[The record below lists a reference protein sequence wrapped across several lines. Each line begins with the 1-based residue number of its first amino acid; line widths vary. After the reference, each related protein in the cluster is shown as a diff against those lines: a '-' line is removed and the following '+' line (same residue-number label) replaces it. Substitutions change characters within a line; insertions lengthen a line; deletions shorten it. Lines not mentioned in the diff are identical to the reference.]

1 MLFLIF
7 ISKKPC
13 EVLFLDS
20 VIEDVR
26 VRKILDSRGNP
37 TVEVDIITWNG
48 FGRASAPSGAS
59 TGSREVA
66 SFPKGGVD
74 QVISEVEDVISS
86 ELIGMA
92 AEDISDID
100 SVLKEI
106 DGTDNMSAIGGNTTV
121 AVSMAAAKAAAMSYN
136 LPLYAFLGGN
146 FVNEMPYPLGNMMNG
161 GAHAGPNAPDIQ
173 EFLVVPIGAANMT
186 EAVFA
191 NVAVHKKLKELI
203 ARKDSNFTGGKGDEG
218 GWIPNITN
226 DQALEIQ
233 SQACQEVGDELGFAI
248 RPGLDMASSEFW
260 DAKAGKYVYGQD
272 GIERDVGEQVEYVKD
287 LIETYNMIYVED
299 PFDEKD
305 FEGFAE
311 LTSKVGKRCRIC
323 GDDLFVTN
331 SEILSEGIEKKAA
344 NAIIIKPNQIGS
356 LSETYKT
363 VKLAKENDVM
373 PVVSHRSGETTDETI
388 AHLAVAFGAPMIK
401 TGAIGGERIAKLNE
415 LIRIEEELS
424 NPRMAKLF

>member
-1 MLFLIF
+1 M
-7 ISKKPC
+7 
-13 EVLFLDS
+13 DS

-48 FGRASAPSGAS
+48 FGRAAAPSGAS
-59 TGSREVA
+59 TGSREVV
-66 SFPKGGVD
+66 SFPEGGVD
-74 QVISEVEDVISS
+74 QVISEVEDLISS

-92 AEDISDID
+92 TEDIEDID
-100 SVLKEI
+100 EVLAEI

-121 AVSMAAAKAAAMSYN
+121 AVSMAAAKAAAMSFG
-136 LPLYAFLGGN
+136 LPLYSFLGGN

-173 EFLVVPIGAANMT
+173 EFLVVPVGANDMQ

-191 NVAVHKKLKELI
+191 NVAVHKRLKELI
-203 ARKDSNFTGGKGDEG
+203 SKKDSNFTGGKGDEG

-233 SQACQEVGDELGFAI
+233 SQACEEIGDELGILI

-260 DAKAGKYVYGQD
+260 NDEKQKYVYSQD
-272 GIERDVGEQVEYVKD
+272 NIERDTGEQVEYVRD
-287 LIETYNMIYVED
+287 LIETYNMFYVED
-299 PFDEKD
+299 PFDEND
-305 FEGFAE
+305 FEGFSN
-311 LTSKVGKRCRIC
+311 LTAKVGKKCRIC

-331 SEILSEGIEKKAA
+331 SGILKEGIDKKAA

-356 LSETYKT
+356 LTETYKT
-363 VKLAKENDVM
+363 VKLAKENNVI
-373 PVVSHRSGETTDETI
+373 PVVSHRSGETCDETI

-415 LIRIEEELS
+415 LIRIEEELT
-424 NPRMAKLF
+424 NPKMAGLF

>member
-1 MLFLIF
+1 M
-7 ISKKPC
+7 
-13 EVLFLDS
+13 DS

-48 FGRASAPSGAS
+48 FGRAAAPSGAS
-59 TGSREVA
+59 TGSREVV
-66 SFPKGGVD
+66 SFPEGGVS
-74 QVISEVEDVISS
+74 QVITEVEDLISS

-92 AEDISDID
+92 AEDIEDID
-100 SVLKEI
+100 EILKEI
-106 DGTDNMSAIGGNTTV
+106 DGTDNLSAIGGNTTV

-136 LPLYAFLGGN
+136 LPLYNFLGGN
-146 FVNEMPYPLGNMMNG
+146 FIKEIPYPLGNMMNG

-173 EFLVVPIGAANMT
+173 EFLVVPVGASDIT

-191 NVAVHKKLKELI
+191 NVEVHKRLKELI
-203 ARKDSNFTGGKGDEG
+203 SKKYPSFTGGKGDEG

-233 SQACQEVGDELGFAI
+233 AQACEEVGDELGFI
-248 RPGLDMASSEFW
+248 IKPGLDMASSEFW
-260 DAKAGKYVYGQD
+260 SEEEGKYVYGQD
-272 GIERDVGEQVEYVKD
+272 GLERDSGDQVDYVKD
-287 LIETYNMIYVED
+287 LIETYHMFYVED

-311 LTSKVGKRCRIC
+311 LTAKVGNKCRVC

-331 SEILSEGIEKKAA
+331 SELLAKGIEMNAA
-344 NAIIIKPNQIGS
+344 NAIIIKPNQIGT
-356 LSETYKT
+356 LTDTYAT
-363 VKLAKENDVM
+363 VRLAKENGVM
-373 PVVSHRSGETTDETI
+373 PVVSHRSGETCDETI
-388 AHLAVAFGAPMIK
+388 AHLAIAFGAPMIK

-415 LIRIEEELS
+415 LIRIEEEMS
-424 NPRMAKLF
+424 NPRMANLY